1 MNRNTVQGTR
11 KCLEDSINSTVS
23 CFCARVFVNCP
34 IPWRLFQTLKLYLIF
49 CYYILNLV
57 KKDTELI
64 CTPIKYLLKL
74 FRYQH
79 NASVILLLPMEA
91 VWIKILKKKK
101 HFYWK
106 IQEMNPRTIISVR
119 LVFLEVLSV
128 PIVIVWS
135 RFIPVGTVFIFH
147 QFQKRGVP
155 VHFSR
160 NSHIPL

>member
-1 MNRNTVQGTR
+1 MNMLTRLQRAANSNSISVMHLSKRDFILARDLGNSFYQDTTHVDMNRNTVQGTR

-23 CFCARVFVNCP
+23 CFSARVFVNCP
-34 IPWRLFQTLKLYLIF
+34 IRWRLFQTLKLYLIF

-74 FRYQH
+74 FGYQH

-101 HFYWK
+101 HFY
-106 IQEMNPRTIISVR
+106 
-119 LVFLEVLSV
+119 
-128 PIVIVWS
+128 
-135 RFIPVGTVFIFH
+135 
-147 QFQKRGVP
+147 
-155 VHFSR
+155 
-160 NSHIPL
+160 